1 MRKIRD
7 EADDLERWCRLTAR
21 QRRQRY
27 WQERYRGWTHAGL
40 VYVIAGVSLPPEA
53 VRVLGLPV
61 RTAWGSPWSTGAKVV
76 REG

>member
-1 MRKIRD
+1 
-7 EADDLERWCRLTAR
+7 
-21 QRRQRY
+21 
-27 WQERYRGWTHAGL
+27 
-40 VYVIAGVSLPPEA
+40 